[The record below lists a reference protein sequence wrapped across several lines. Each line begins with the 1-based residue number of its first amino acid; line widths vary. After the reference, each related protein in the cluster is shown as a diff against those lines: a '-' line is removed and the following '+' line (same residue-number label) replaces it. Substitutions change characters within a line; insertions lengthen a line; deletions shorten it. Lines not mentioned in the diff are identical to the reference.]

1 MGPRCE
7 DDGARDLSLF
17 GFIYRGYDSGNYFTD
32 ISPIK
37 EFVRTE
43 MAAIWI
49 PWSMEGQLWTRC
61 IKAGFF
67 EGLPK
72 QAGQLFPVS

>member
-32 ISPIK
+32 ISLPGV
-37 EFVRTE
+37 VR
-43 MAAIWI
+43 
-49 PWSMEGQLWTRC
+49 
-61 IKAGFF
+61 
-67 EGLPK
+67 
-72 QAGQLFPVS
+72 